1 MKAAPKIA
9 KPLQLL
15 ATGIVAANADFK
27 AFDLVDI
34 AGLNMPEFYKYVI
47 KMLHAGDQDLS

>member
-15 ATGIVAANADFK
+15 ATGIVAAKADFK
-27 AFDLVDI
+27 AFDLADI
-34 AGLNMPEFYKYVI
+34 AGLNMPELYKYAI